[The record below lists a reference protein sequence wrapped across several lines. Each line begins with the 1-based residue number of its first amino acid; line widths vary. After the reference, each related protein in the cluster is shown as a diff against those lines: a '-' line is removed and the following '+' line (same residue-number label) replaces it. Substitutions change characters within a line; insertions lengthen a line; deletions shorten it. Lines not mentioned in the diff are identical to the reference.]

1 MVHGIPRPRHTTST
15 ALARTVLATT
25 TKQSRVIRCMAFE
38 KLSARKHEIATLP
51 DSLIQYSLSSLV
63 SPPLT
68 TAQFPK
74 PGGFM
79 SKAIRTTLSLVV
91 SLVLF
96 SALTMAEAGG
106 HNADKDKNKEHHS
119 RLAKV
124 AFWRHHKHADKNA
137 KQAQA
142 TQVPSKQAPAKTAQ
156 IKPAST
162 KQAAGKKDQKQE
174 QHASNMSKPP
184 AKKAPAANKTKP
196 RQKAQDP
203 KTASLKQ

>member
-1 MVHGIPRPRHTTST
+1 
-15 ALARTVLATT
+15 
-25 TKQSRVIRCMAFE
+25 
-38 KLSARKHEIATLP
+38 
-51 DSLIQYSLSSLV
+51 
-63 SPPLT
+63 
-68 TAQFPK
+68 
-74 PGGFM
+74 M

-96 SALTMAEAGG
+96 SALTMAQPVGN
-106 HNADKDKNKEHHS
+106 NANKDKNKEHHS
-119 RLAKV
+119 RFAKV
-124 AFWRHHKHADKNA
+124 AFWRHHKDADKNA

-142 TQVPSKQAPAKTAQ
+142 TQAPSKQAQAKTAQ

-174 QHASNMSKPP
+174 QHASNMSKPS
-184 AKKAPAANKTKP
+184 AKKAPAAKKTKP

>member
-1 MVHGIPRPRHTTST
+1 
-15 ALARTVLATT
+15 
-25 TKQSRVIRCMAFE
+25 
-38 KLSARKHEIATLP
+38 
-51 DSLIQYSLSSLV
+51 
-63 SPPLT
+63 
-68 TAQFPK
+68 
-74 PGGFM
+74 M
-79 SKAIRTTLSLVV
+79 SKAIRTALSLVV

-106 HNADKDKNKEHHS
+106 NNADKGKNKEHHS
-119 RLAKV
+119 RFAKV
-124 AFWRHHKHADKNA
+124 AFWRHHKDADKKA

-142 TQVPSKQAPAKTAQ
+142 TQAPSKQAQAKTAQ

-174 QHASNMSKPP
+174 QHASNMSKPS

>member
-1 MVHGIPRPRHTTST
+1 MC
-15 ALARTVLATT
+15 
-25 TKQSRVIRCMAFE
+25 KAFE
-38 KLSARKHEIATLP
+38 KLSRKHEIATQS
-51 DSLIQYSLSSLV
+51 DSPIQYSLSSLV
-63 SPPLT
+63 SPHLT
-68 TAQFPK
+68 TAQFTK

-79 SKAIRTTLSLVV
+79 SKAIRTALSLVV

-96 SALTMAEAGG
+96 SALTMAQAGG
-106 HNADKDKNKEHHS
+106 NDDKGKNKEHHS

-124 AFWRHHKHADKNA
+124 AFWRHHKDADKKA

-142 TQVPSKQAPAKTAQ
+142 TQAPSKQAQAKTAQ

-162 KQAAGKKDQKQE
+162 KQAAGKKDQKDQKQE
-174 QHASNMSKPP
+174 QHASNMSKPS